1 MAAAVDSI
9 SKRSDEM
16 TATLAPELAPVAPP
30 TNEPEFIPGAP
41 PPATVWADTW
51 RGISAEN
58 PVLVQMLGMC
68 PTMAVT
74 NVLANGIAMGLATTF
89 VLVGSGLFVSLL
101 KKYIAHEVRI
111 TSYILIIA
119 TFVTLA
125 DLLLAA
131 SFPEISKALGPFIP
145 LIVAN
150 CLLLGRAEAF
160 AAKVGPVRAV
170 ADGMGM
176 GIGFTLSLSAM
187 SAIRELLGRGTL
199 LGFDIL
205 GPRWEPWVFM
215 VLPPGGFFTLGLL
228 LITAAWIDQKRRNR
242 RMAEAK

>member
-1 MAAAVDSI
+1 
-9 SKRSDEM
+9 M
-16 TATLAPELAPVAPP
+16 TTTLAPATAPDLIPGAWPP
-30 TNEPEFIPGAP
+30 AAPEFVPGAP
-41 PPATVWADTW
+41 PPATLWADTW
-51 RGISAEN
+51 RGIAKEN

-74 NVLANGIAMGLATTF
+74 NVLANGIAMGVATMF

-101 KKYIAHEVRI
+101 RKYIAHEVRI

-170 ADGMGM
+170 ADGIGM
-176 GIGFTLSLSAM
+176 GIGFTLSLAAM
-187 SAIRELLGRGTL
+187 SAIRELLGRGSL

-215 VLPPGGFFTLGLL
+215 VLPAGGFFTLGLL
-228 LITAAWIDQKRRNR
+228 LITAAWIDELRRKRRLVV
-242 RMAEAK
+242 AK